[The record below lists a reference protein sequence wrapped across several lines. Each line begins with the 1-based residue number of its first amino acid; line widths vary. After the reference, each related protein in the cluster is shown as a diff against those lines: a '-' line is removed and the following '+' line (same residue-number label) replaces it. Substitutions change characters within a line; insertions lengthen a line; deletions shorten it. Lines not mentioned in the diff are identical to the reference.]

1 MLDHVWLFE
10 MNSSFYG
17 QSDAQSNY
25 SLLNMAM
32 IVKLVDKPFLSE
44 LTLKL
49 GAVFGHTAEL
59 L

>member
-1 MLDHVWLFE
+1 
-10 MNSSFYG
+10 
-17 QSDAQSNY
+17 
-25 SLLNMAM
+25 MAM
-32 IVKLVDKPFLSE
+32 IVKLVDIPFLSE